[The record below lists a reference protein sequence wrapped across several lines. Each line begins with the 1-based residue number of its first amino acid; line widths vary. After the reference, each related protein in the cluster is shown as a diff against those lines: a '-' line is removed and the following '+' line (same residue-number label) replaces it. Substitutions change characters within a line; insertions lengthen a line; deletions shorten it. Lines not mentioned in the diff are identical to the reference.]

1 MRRFTYSD
9 AKSHKFWAIDLKG
22 SSFTVTFGRVGT
34 AGQSQ
39 TKTFPTAEKATAW

>member
-9 AKSHKFWAIDLKG
+9 AKSHKFWAIELKG
-22 SSFTVTFGRVGT
+22 NSFTVTFGRVGT

-39 TKTFPTAEKATAW
+39 TKTFPTADKARAW